1 MCALTILVVD
11 DDRDAATGLAN
22 FLALDG
28 HAVDVAYSGEAAI
41 AKAAS
46 KDYDMI
52 LLDVVLPGMNGF
64 ETMSVLRRA
73 DPSARVI
80 LMSGYWGASLE
91 DTTLDE
97 DAVDVMPKPVDLD
110 ALTGRMED
118 LTRAWHAAPGHA

>member
-1 MCALTILVVD
+1 MCAPNMLVVD
-11 DDRDAATGLAN
+11 DDRDAVTGLAS
-22 FLALDG
+22 FLTFDG

-41 AKAAS
+41 GKAAS

-80 LMSGYWGASLE
+80 LMNGYWGASLE
-91 DTTLDE
+91 DTTLGE
-97 DAVDVMPKPVDLD
+97 DAVEVMPKPVDLD
-110 ALTGRMED
+110 ALAGRVRD
-118 LTRAWHAAPGHA
+118 LTRAWHAAPGPA